1 MLMWKD
7 AGRKYRQREL
17 TFKAEAVT
25 EDGRFKGYASVFGVL
40 DSYRE
45 IVAPGAFTESLERIK
60 SSGRTL
66 PALWHH
72 IASEPIG
79 GYDELHEDARGLYV
93 EGFLL
98 KDDIPKAR
106 VAYVTMQ
113 RNIVTGLSIGYYV
126 EAESWNEKDRILT
139 LTKVDLVEVSVVTF
153 PANGE
158 ARAEAVRA
166 KLARGDMPTIRELE
180 VILREQGFSRS
191 QAAAIAER
199 GYKGVLNQGELGS
212 SSYGDAL
219 RQLRASG
226 GLTLPSVRR

>member
-1 MLMWKD
+1 MHLRKKD
-7 AGRKYRQREL
+7 RERKYRQREL
-17 TFKAEAVT
+17 TFKTEAVT

-45 IVAPGAFTESLERIK
+45 IVAPGAFSESLQRIK
-60 SSGRTL
+60 DSGHTL

-72 IASEPIG
+72 IASQPIG
-79 GYDELHEDARGLYV
+79 GYDQLSEDDRGLYV

-98 KDDIPKAR
+98 KDDIPQAR

-153 PANGE
+153 PANSE

-166 KLARGDMPTIRELE
+166 KLARGMLPTLREFE
-180 VILREQGFSRS
+180 VVLREQGFSRG

-199 GYKGVLNQGELGS
+199 GLKGMLDQGDLGGGNA
-212 SSYGDAL
+212 YGDFL
-219 RQLRASG
+219 KQRRDSG
-226 GLTLPSVRR
+226 GFSLPKF